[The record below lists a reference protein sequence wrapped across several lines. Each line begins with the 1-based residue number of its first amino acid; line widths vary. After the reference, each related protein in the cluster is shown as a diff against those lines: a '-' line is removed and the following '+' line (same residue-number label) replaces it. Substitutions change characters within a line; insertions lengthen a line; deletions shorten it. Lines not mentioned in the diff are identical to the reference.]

1 MSSLRKKSTLFD
13 ELNSYIKEKFQ
24 NDASG
29 HDFHHVQRVI
39 KNALIINSEEHEDE
53 AEVIL
58 CALLHDYFDEKLY
71 VGDMDSDFQQLMTK
85 FSIEPYPELLTD
97 LRNFGFKGGF
107 ETKPLSSIGLIVQ
120 DADRLDAMGAI
131 GIARAFAYGGSKG
144 RVLYDPELDYE
155 PLEKKSDYRNN
166 RPSLFHFYDK
176 LLKLKDLMVTPKGKT
191 MAEERHQFMI
201 DYLKQFYHE
210 VE

>member
-53 AEVIL
+53 AEVVL

-144 RVLYDPELDYE
+144 RVLYDPELVYE

>member
-107 ETKPLSSIGLIVQ
+107 ETKSLSPVGLIVQ

>member
-53 AEVIL
+53 AEVVL

>member
-1 MSSLRKKSTLFD
+1 MVVLRAESSMIQ
-13 ELNSYIKEKFQ
+13 EL
-24 NDASG
+24 
-29 HDFHHVQRVI
+29 V
-39 KNALIINSEEHEDE
+39 
-53 AEVIL
+53 
-58 CALLHDYFDEKLY
+58 
-71 VGDMDSDFQQLMTK
+71 
-85 FSIEPYPELLTD
+85 
-97 LRNFGFKGGF
+97 
-107 ETKPLSSIGLIVQ
+107 
-120 DADRLDAMGAI
+120 
-131 GIARAFAYGGSKG
+131 
-144 RVLYDPELDYE
+144 YE